1 MLLIAIVVLTVIL
14 ILSYVYYRKV
24 EKLDPGAFMKSLETA
39 SESETAS
46 ETETEE
52 CEKEPMRRN
61 RLVKPISERIIRQ
74 DNITVSNRYQ
84 AGFTRKSQGVSMASR
99 CIAA

>member
-24 EKLDPGAFMKSLETA
+24 EKLDPGAFMKSLETPT
-39 SESETAS
+39 ETAS
-46 ETETEE
+46 EPATED
-52 CEKEPMRRN
+52 CEKEPVRQN

>member
-24 EKLDPGAFMKSLETA
+24 EKLDPGAFMKSLET
-39 SESETAS
+39 SPTSVPETK
-46 ETETEE
+46 E
-52 CEKEPMRRN
+52 CEKEPVRRN